1 MDQNFSPISP
11 TYPSGM
17 RKLSNSRSG
26 YVKQNVSSY
35 VYRPNTA
42 SKVTDKI
49 VRETQSSSI
58 SNMNIVNQLIGE
70 EIATQGQSIEI
81 ERLKTTCQS
90 LNQKAQVAE
99 DLRAENQMLRKRI
112 SEMESF
118 SDNQKRTIAEQDENI
133 DNYQSMRK

>member
-1 MDQNFSPISP
+1 MDQNFSQISP
-11 TYPSGM
+11 THPGGM

-26 YVKQNVSSY
+26 HVKQNVSSY

-42 SKVTDKI
+42 SKVTDKV
-49 VRETQSSSI
+49 VRETEQRSSI

-99 DLRAENQMLRKRI
+99 DLRSENQMLRKRI

-118 SDNQKRTIAEQDENI
+118 SDNQK
-133 DNYQSMRK
+133 